1 MLQLLTFL
9 WSDCNIGK
17 ETNPLSQLFSY
28 VLLNSDSASA
38 IRKQQFEISLTDGA
52 KRKLE
57 NLQDS
62 LILKHCWISLWTYE
76 YTYLA
81 YLSNN
86 FFSHFTVLSSCNTY
100 WSRKRWELTHVLRKV
115 RGGEKNSVMH
125 IKIRNLYGFFLIYSF
140 VKNWEIGENI
150 HYVLSTSEL

>member
-100 WSRKRWELTHVLRKV
+100 WSRKLTHVLRKV

-125 IKIRNLYGFFLIYSF
+125 IKIRNLYVFFFNIFFCKELG
-140 VKNWEIGENI
+140 NWRK
-150 HYVLSTSEL
+150 HSLCFKY

>member
-100 WSRKRWELTHVLRKV
+100 WSRKLTHVLRKV

-125 IKIRNLYGFFLIYSF
+125 IKIRNLYVFFFNIFFCKELGNWRKYSLCF
-140 VKNWEIGENI
+140 K
-150 HYVLSTSEL
+150 Y